1 MEWPLAWRS
10 RKVLARMLADEQ
22 CAAQARVRAI
32 VESLEREE
40 AGAGRVMAALSR
52 DVDRHAPRMADLET
66 RVRARTS
73 LRELDGQLEK
83 LPRGAERKL
92 LSRYIQERRRM
103 ARGRGRR
110 VLARIGASVLLLAA
124 GMVAWMFWLAAVDA

>member
-1 MEWPLAWRS
+1 MEWPLAWR
-10 RKVLARMLADEQ
+10 RRRALERMLDEEKRASQ
-22 CAAQARVRAI
+22 VRAAEI
-32 VESLEREE
+32 VESLERDG
-40 AGAGRVMAALSR
+40 AGAGRIMAALAR
-52 DVDRHAPRMADLET
+52 ELDQRAPRTADLET

-73 LRELDGQLEK
+73 LRELDSQLEK

-92 LSRYIQERRRM
+92 LSLYIQERRRM